1 MIGVT
6 EEQNKPIDSI
16 VFIFGLIKNGDL
28 EKIVKE
34 TVQKK
39 SCTFE
44 EANYEVVHESLT
56 NLFKNQTKDINL
68 MEMITTSIAGYGVR
82 FLDYKLSYYMEVRRG
97 KTNTKPS
104 LVKKPSLV
112 IKHSDIIKKEGT
124 LSKEEIKFLIP
135 KLAAK
140 LGQVIG
146 TDGIEYQ
153 IHYNRTPK

>member
-1 MIGVT
+1 MT
-6 EEQNKPIDSI
+6 KEPNKQIDSI

-28 EKIVKE
+28 EEIVKE

-39 SCTFE
+39 NCTFE
-44 EANYEVVHESLT
+44 EANFEVVNESLK
-56 NLFKNQTKDINL
+56 NLFENQTKDINL

-97 KTNTKPS
+97 KTVKKPL

-124 LSKEEIKFLIP
+124 LSKEETKFLIP

-153 IHYNRTPK
+153 VHYNKVLK

>member
-1 MIGVT
+1 MSK
-6 EEQNKPIDSI
+6 EPNKQIDSI

-28 EKIVKE
+28 EKILKE

-39 SCTFE
+39 NCNFE
-44 EANYEVVHESLT
+44 EANFEIVHAGLT
-56 NLFKNQTKDINL
+56 NLFQNKTKDINL
-68 MEMITTSIAGYGVR
+68 MEMITTSITGYGVR

-97 KTNTKPS
+97 KT
-104 LVKKPSLV
+104 VKKPSLV

-153 IHYNRTPK
+153 IHLEKRLQL